1 MEILETNG
9 LSRNLLFLL
18 TLGAAISVSTL
29 YYTQPMLGLIRAD
42 FNTSVSA
49 IGIIPSVTQIGYAFG
64 LFCLAP
70 LGDRFDRKLIILVKL
85 SVLLI
90 ALAISFLSA
99 NLGMLIA
106 ASFITGVV
114 ATAAQDF
121 VPAVAILS
129 PSNSRGKNLGIVMT
143 GLMLG
148 ILLSRVIS
156 GYISE
161 HFGWRMVFVF
171 AMVAIGS
178 LLALSYKMLPKFEPT
193 TEYSYKRLMFSLME
207 LIAKYRALRVVTL
220 SQALLALSFSA
231 FWTTL
236 AVLLQDE
243 FQMGAGAAGA
253 FGLAGAAGALAAT
266 LGGRLSDRFGP
277 LFVSYVGSAIALGSF
292 ALLFL
297 SGSFTPDNRFI
308 LLIICAVGFDFGVQA
323 SLVAH
328 QTIMYGLDVDA
339 RSRLNAIFA
348 TGLFLGM
355 ATGSVLGGVVYSSFQ
370 TQGLAILMT
379 VSCALAIAVKI
390 FSSWSQRRLLESAAV
405 RN

>member
-1 MEILETNG
+1 MENIEKND
-9 LSRNLLFLL
+9 LSPMLLFLL

-29 YYTQPMLGLIRAD
+29 YYTQPMLGLIRSEFHA
-42 FNTSVSA
+42 SVTT
-49 IGIIPSVTQIGYAFG
+49 IGLIPSVTQIGYAIG
-64 LFCLAP
+64 LFFLAP
-70 LGDRFDRKLIILVKL
+70 LGDRYDRKTIILVKL
-85 SVLLI
+85 CALLI
-90 ALAISFLSA
+90 ALALSLLST
-99 NLGMLIA
+99 NLTMLIA
-106 ASFITGVV
+106 ASFITGIV

-129 PSNSRGKNLGIVMT
+129 PSHSRGKNLGIVMT

-156 GYISE
+156 GFISE
-161 HFGWRMVFVF
+161 NYGWRMVFVF
-171 AMVAIGS
+171 ALTAIGF
-178 LLALSYKMLPKFEPT
+178 LLLLSYEMLPKFEPT
-193 TEYSYKRLMFSLME
+193 TSYTYKKLMFSLFE

-220 SQALLALSFSA
+220 SQALLSLAFSA

-236 AVLLQDE
+236 AVVLQDQ

-277 LFVSYVGSAIALGSF
+277 LYVSYAGSAIALVSF
-292 ALLFL
+292 ALLFFTD
-297 SGSFTPDNRFI
+297 SITPDSRFM

-328 QTIMYGLDVDA
+328 QSIMYGLDSGA

-355 ATGSVLGGVVYSSFQ
+355 ATGSVAGGFIYANYQ
-370 TQGLAILMT
+370 TRGLAILMT
-379 VSCALAIAVKI
+379 SSCALAIVLKMWQLRSKA
-390 FSSWSQRRLLESAAV
+390 LLGRIPAA
-405 RN
+405 